1 MIRSIVVGGISVY
14 AIFATSTLRV
24 SMPKRIIISCIDFFY
39 PPFAKFIPLQTFR
52 YAACGGGNTV
62 LGFVIYTVCYKFVF
76 REHDFNFGFY
86 AFKPHIASLIVAFL
100 FNFPIGFLLM
110 KYVVFV
116 DSNIRGRVQLFRYF
130 FVFLSNLF
138 LNYVLLKILVEY
150 LYINAIVSQVISTAI
165 VILISYVLQRHYSFK
180 IRESEAD

>member
-1 MIRSIVVGGISVY
+1 MFMGIHEGGISVY
-14 AIFATSTLRV
+14 AIFAATSLSV
-24 SMPKRIIISCIDFFY
+24 PMPKRYIISIIDYFY
-39 PPFAKFIPLQTFR
+39 PPFRKLIPLQTFR
-52 YAACGGGNTV
+52 YAACGGSNTV
-62 LGFVIYTVCYKFVF
+62 LGFVIYTICYKLIF
-76 REHDFNFGFY
+76 REHDFDFGFY

-150 LYINAIVSQVISTAI
+150 LLINAIVAQIISTAV
-165 VILISYVLQRHYSFK
+165 VIFISYLLQRHYSFK
-180 IRESEAD
+180 IKQTEAD